1 MRKLATRAATALFSL
16 FILAAAAYGTVR
28 VLSSGWLF
36 FYTEGNVMAS
46 IGAFLEAGS
55 LAAMYPSD
63 GWATAPLIMTL
74 YPPIYPVI
82 SALLAAMTDTQTTLL
97 MPRLVSLT
105 AMLAV
110 VFGLVRLAYRR
121 GVPAWLVAV
130 PLGTLLLAPP
140 VSNLL
145 GAAQVDVLALAWTVF
160 GVTLVVGADKT
171 SASRVWISLPFFL
184 LAFFTKQSFIA
195 APVALV
201 VVLFLTD
208 RRRLAVQY
216 VGAFGAVAALGL
228 LALNSVTGGGYM
240 MNTVGALTGATSGA
254 NLLTTLAQ
262 SRPLQWLPV
271 ALLLLL
277 WAAPGFRLGV
287 LEVWALASWL
297 LNVTATVKV
306 GASVNYLL
314 EPLFA
319 LLMLAVVRLPARSQD
334 HPAMALRP
342 RLMVAASVALVVWA
356 TAATAPRARQA
367 AGVARAMWGQEFQ
380 IRLDGF
386 EAGYPLVDAQY
397 VPAVR
402 HEGTL
407 PYLND
412 TYAFGVLLEVG
423 RWDAGPLLAALRDG
437 DVPFILT
444 DTDLRMGTRTEGIA
458 PGAEGFA
465 HFWRI
470 PSIQGAIRDNYELTT
485 DSSPWVWR
493 PKATLDGE

>member
-1 MRKLATRAATALFSL
+1 MRRSAARAATALFSL
-16 FILAAAAYGTVR
+16 FVLAAAAYGTVR
-28 VLSSGWLF
+28 VMRSGWLF

-46 IGAFLEAGS
+46 IGALLEAGS
-55 LAAMYPSD
+55 LAAMYPND
-63 GWATAPLIMTL
+63 GWATAPLVMTL
-74 YPPIYPVI
+74 YPPIYPVLSAILASI
-82 SALLAAMTDTQTTLL
+82 SDTQTTLF
-97 MPRLVSLT
+97 MPRLVSLG
-105 AMLAV
+105 AMLLV
-110 VFGLVRLAYRR
+110 VVVLLRLAHQR

-145 GAAQVDVLALAWTVF
+145 GAAQVDVLALCWTVI
-160 GVTLVVGADKT
+160 GVALVVHADEVP
-171 SASRVWISLPFFL
+171 SSRVWISLPFFL
-184 LAFFTKQSFIA
+184 LAFFTKQSFVA
-195 APVALV
+195 APAALV
-201 VVLFLTD
+201 VVLFLGG
-208 RRRLAVQY
+208 RRP
-216 VGAFGAVAALGL
+216 
-228 LALNSVTGGGYM
+228 LALQYAAVLGCAAAAGMLLLDRLTGGGYL
-240 MNTVGALTGATSGA
+240 MNTVGALTGATAAS
-254 NLLTTLAQ
+254 NLITTLAQ

-271 ALLLLL
+271 VLLLLL
-277 WAAPGFRLGV
+277 WALPGFRLGV
-287 LEVWALASWL
+287 LELWALASWI
-297 LNVTATVKV
+297 LNVAATVKV

-319 LLMLAVVRLPARSQD
+319 LLLVAAVRLPARPEG
-334 HPAMALRP
+334 HPAVAMRP
-342 RLMVAASVALVVWA
+342 RAMAWVTAVLVIWAA
-356 TAATAPRARQA
+356 AATAPRAWQA
-367 AGVARAMWGQEFQ
+367 AGVARAMWSQGWQ

-423 RWDAGPLLAALRDG
+423 RWDAAPLLAALRRG

-444 DTDLRMGTRTEGIA
+444 DTDLRLGTRAEGIA

-470 PSIQGAIRDNYELTT
+470 PSIQHAIRDNYELTT
-485 DSSPWVWR
+485 ESGPWVWR
-493 PKATLDGE
+493 PKAPVDGE